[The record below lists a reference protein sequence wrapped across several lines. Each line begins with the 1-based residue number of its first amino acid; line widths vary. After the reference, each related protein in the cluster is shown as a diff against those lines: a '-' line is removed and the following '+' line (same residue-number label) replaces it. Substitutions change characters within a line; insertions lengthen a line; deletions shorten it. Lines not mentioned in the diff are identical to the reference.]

1 MAVKLFGFTFGSEQ
15 VEQDKNVKSFTPP
28 ANDDGA
34 MNVAAL
40 DAFGSPMSYVMDLDG
55 VSSSE
60 NSVIERYREIAMISE
75 VDRAIEEI
83 VSEAIIGDQ
92 EGSPVSLNIDQLELT
107 KTVKDR
113 IDESFEH
120 VLNLLHFK
128 TKGYDMFRR
137 WYIDGRINYHIMI
150 DETRPKRGVVELR
163 YIDPKKIKKV
173 REKIENKGE
182 ATRYDA
188 SALLGNQYR
197 EYYIYSEKGTETK
210 GGNTQ
215 GSQASGLKIAKEAIA
230 HCNSGMMDPAQK
242 MVISYLHKALRPA
255 NNLRMLE
262 DSLVIY
268 RLSRAP
274 ERRIFYVDVGN
285 LPKGRAE
292 QYLSQIMNKYKN
304 KMVYDATTGE
314 VKDDRRHL
322 AMTEDYWIPRR
333 EGSRGTEIDTLPG
346 GDNLGVTDDVE
357 YFMSKMLKSLNV
369 PMSRMSDEGNPF
381 EKGTEIT
388 RDELRF
394 SRFVSRLRTKFSE
407 LFDDIL
413 GKHLVLTGV
422 MSMEMWE
429 RIKDDI
435 YYNFKEDNYFTES
448 LQSEILESRATLA
461 ERLQPFVGSMF
472 SKQYI
477 MKEVMKMSDDEIT
490 QMKKEIEEEKRAGEY
505 DDQMEESFEEPS
517 TELIP
522 ESDVEY
528 IPSESDDVLRES
540 MAEYFKAMT
549 NKTGE

>member
-15 VEQDKNVKSFTPP
+15 IDQDKNVKTFTPP

-55 VSSSE
+55 ISSNE
-60 NSVIERYREIAMISE
+60 NAVIEKYREVAMIAE

-92 EGSPVSLNIDQLELT
+92 EGAPVTLNLDDLELS
-107 KTVKDR
+107 KPVKDR
-113 IDESFEH
+113 ISDSFEH
-120 VLNLLHFK
+120 VLNLMHFK

-150 DETRPKRGVVELR
+150 DEKRPKRGIVELR

-197 EYYIYSEKGTETK
+197 EYYIYTEKGTEAK
-210 GGNTQ
+210 GSNMNGA
-215 GSQASGLKIAKEAIA
+215 QAAGLKIAKESIA
-230 HCNSGMMDPAQK
+230 HCNSGMMDPSQK

-292 QYLSQIMNKYKN
+292 QYLGQIMNKYKN

-357 YFMSKMLKSLNV
+357 YFMGKMLKSLNV
-369 PMSRMSDEGNPF
+369 PMSRISDEGNPF

-394 SRFVSRLRTKFSE
+394 SRFVSRLRTKFAE
-407 LFDDIL
+407 LFDDVL

-422 MSMEMWE
+422 MTMDMWE
-429 RIKDDI
+429 SIKDDI
-435 YYNFKEDNYFTES
+435 YYNFKEDNYFAES
-448 LQSEILESRATLA
+448 LQAEVLESRANLA
-461 ERLQPFVGSMF
+461 ERLQPYVGTMF
-472 SKQYI
+472 SKKYI
-477 MKEVMKMSDDEIT
+477 MKEVMKMTDDEIHT
-490 QMKKEIEEEKRAGEY
+490 MKKEIEEERNAGEY
-505 DDQMEESFEEPS
+505 EEQVEESLNVPS
-517 TELIP
+517 TNLVS
-522 ESDVEY
+522 ESVEY
-528 IPSESDDVLRES
+528 IPAEDEDVLRES

-549 NKTGE
+549 DNTGE